1 MLFASIAIESLRRSF
16 AVGAFLIVTEEKASM
31 LKQIGEFLS
40 ALILTGNGVIG
51 ETATALIAY
60 IVGLWLL
67 YYALVRGIAAVV
79 SIIASVARLVR

>member
-1 MLFASIAIESLRRSF
+1 
-16 AVGAFLIVTEEKASM
+16 
-31 LKQIGEFLS
+31 
-40 ALILTGNGVIG
+40 VIG

>member
-1 MLFASIAIESLRRSF
+1 
-16 AVGAFLIVTEEKASM
+16 M